1 MTGKRRNGLSTDPL
15 DRLILPVDEPAG
27 DSDELDEPPIAQ
39 SASKNSRASRQRR
52 ETPVASRAAE
62 RVDKVKFMG
71 GYVDPELNERVR
83 RLIAFALP
91 RYRIGEVV
99 TMAMDDFIAKMEK
112 EHNGGHP
119 FPPLPEGESLPPGR
133 RVGLQDRGTAGR

>member
-27 DSDELDEPPIAQ
+27 DSDEVDEPAAADSVP
-39 SASKNSRASRQRR
+39 RATQGARQRR
-52 ETPVASRAAE
+52 ETPVVSKAAE

-83 RLIAFALP
+83 RLLAFALP

-112 EHNGGHP
+112 EHNGGQP

-133 RVGLQDRGTAGR
+133 RVGLQDRGRR

>member
-1 MTGKRRNGLSTDPL
+1 MTGKRRNGLSADPL
-15 DRLILPVDEPAG
+15 EGLILPVDQPRGQVDENNDAAG
-27 DSDELDEPPIAQ
+27 LEEAPTAGARGRRQ
-39 SASKNSRASRQRR
+39 SL
-52 ETPVASRAAE
+52 PVVKVAE
-62 RVDKVKFMG
+62 KVDKVKFMG

-112 EHNGGHP
+112 EHNGGQP

-133 RVGLQDRGTAGR
+133 RVGLQDRGTSSR